1 MNAKVCSK
9 CGVEKDRSGFSAD
22 KGKPDGLYAHCK
34 TCAKGAHKAYRE
46 ANHAQV
52 LAQEKARYEAN
63 RAKMLERHKAY
74 REANRGR
81 VLARTKARYEANQ
94 DKERARMKAR
104 YEANRDKILAQK
116 KAYHAEYCA
125 KHGVAPSTALRR
137 RAPQARLADI
147 LRSRLRDALK
157 GKFKTGSAVQDLGMP
172 IDDFLMYL
180 NLGALDK
187 YGIPYTGNES
197 KFHIDHIR
205 PLSSFDLEDPEQ
217 LRIAVRWDNLQV
229 LRAEEN
235 LRKGAKCPSQLTQS

>member
-1 MNAKVCSK
+1 MSTKICSK
-9 CGVEKDRSGFSAD
+9 CEIEKDMSEFSAH
-22 KGKPDGLYAHCK
+22 KSKPGGLRAHCK
-34 TCAKGAHKAYRE
+34 ACQKVAGKAYRE
-46 ANHAQV
+46 T
-52 LAQEKARYEAN
+52 N
-63 RAKMLERHKAY
+63 RDKELTRKKAY
-74 REANRGR
+74 RE
-81 VLARTKARYEANQ
+81 T
-94 DKERARMKAR
+94 
-104 YEANRDKILAQK
+104 NRDRMLAQK
-116 KAYHAEYCA
+116 KAYYETNRDKVRARHKAFREEYRA
-125 KHGVAPSTALRR
+125 KHGVAYRTALCRR
-137 RAPQARLADI
+137 DPQARLANI

-235 LRKGAKCPSQLTQS
+235 LRKGAKYG